1 MNLFKDI
8 SRERTALFNDA
19 YLLINKK
26 MNSINSYNNKIY
38 KLTLKNNKNDLSE
51 HLTQGIF
58 AVCLTFTIFTTWYVL

>member
-1 MNLFKDI
+1 
-8 SRERTALFNDA
+8 
-19 YLLINKK
+19 
-26 MNSINSYNNKIY
+26 MNSINAYKNKIY